1 MKSRLFSIS
10 IFLFFFSG
18 IAQAGELNGIQMP
31 DKIQAAGQELVL
43 NGMALR
49 KKAFIKVYV
58 AGLYLPSK
66 QSSAEAILNA
76 DTARSLSMH
85 FVRSVGG
92 EKICGAW
99 KEGLAANTPNAS
111 TDLKAKFDQLCQ
123 WMSDAKNGDE
133 YIFRYIPG
141 TGTEVW
147 FKSAKKGTIES
158 KDFADAL
165 YRCWIGQKPGPG
177 EEFKQGLLGK
187 SS

>member
-1 MKSRLFSIS
+1 MKASFLSFLAFILFS
-10 IFLFFFSG
+10 LPL
-18 IAQAGELNGIQMP
+18 QAGELNGVSMP
-31 DKIQAAGQELVL
+31 DSIDVNGQNLVL

-58 AGLYLPSK
+58 AGLYLPSQ
-66 QSSAEAILNA
+66 QSSADTILDA

-99 KEGLAANTPNAS
+99 KEGLAANTPDAS
-111 TDLKAKFDQLCQ
+111 EDLKAKFNTLCK
-123 WMSDAKNGDE
+123 WMADAKDGDE
-133 YIFRYIPG
+133 YIFRYLPG

-147 FKSAKKGTIES
+147 FKSQKKGVIES
-158 KDFADAL
+158 KAFADAL

-177 EEFKQGLLGK
+177 EAFKQALLGAK
-187 SS
+187 